1 MSGDAAPR
9 RVVTGHDA
17 QGVAKVLTDA
27 VLPTAKLGQAGSR
40 VFHVWN
46 TDAMPADIALG
57 EHPQD
62 MGALPHITPPPLDG
76 TRFVIIDYPP
86 GNTGAM
92 HRTETID
99 YVIILAGEI
108 DMEMDDSTVHLRTG
122 DVMIQRGTYHAWW
135 NRGTVTA
142 RIAFVLVDAQP
153 LGIGHPRTREAPTG
167 GH

>member
-1 MSGDAAPR
+1 VSTDPAPR
-9 RVVTGHDA
+9 RIVTGHTSA
-17 QGVAKVLTDA
+17 GVAKVLTDA
-27 VLPTAKLGQAGSR
+27 ELPIAKQGQAGSR

-46 TDAMPADIALG
+46 TDAMPAEMALG

-62 MGALPHITPPPLDG
+62 MGALPHITPPPVNG
-76 TRFVIIDYPP
+76 TRFNIIDYPA

-92 HRTETID
+92 HRTETVD
-99 YVIILAGEI
+99 YVIVLAGEI

-135 NRGTVTA
+135 NRGTVTC

-153 LGIGHPRTREAPTG
+153 LGIGHPRTRDNPQ